1 MTNEEIANRFQRL
14 SQLMTIRGD
23 EPFRTRAYRNAGD
36 AIRDWGAPLS
46 QVAQRNGAKG
56 LQEIPGVG
64 KAISGKIIELLM
76 RGTFDAWERVIAET
90 PETVLEILRVDG
102 VNMKIAGEL
111 YTRFR
116 VSSIADLKSFVEGGG
131 LEMIDGVGE
140 KIMARIKRGIADFG
154 MRNAD

>member
-1 MTNEEIANRFQRL
+1 MTNEEIARRFERL

-23 EPFRTRAYRNAGD
+23 EPFRTRAYRNA
-36 AIRDWGAPLS
+36 AESVREWRTPLS
-46 QVAQRNGAKG
+46 QVAARGGAKG

-64 KAISGKIIELLM
+64 KAISGKIIELLTG
-76 RGTFDAWERVIAET
+76 GTFEAWERIIAET

>member
-14 SQLMTIRGD
+14 SRLMTIRGD
-23 EPFRTRAYRNAGD
+23 EPFRTRAYARAAD
-36 AIRDWGAPLS
+36 AIRDWGVPLS
-46 QVAQRNGAKG
+46 QIAERDGTKG

-64 KAISGKIIELLM
+64 EAISGKIIELLT
-76 RGTFDAWERVIAET
+76 RGTFEAWERVIAET
-90 PETVLEILRVDG
+90 PETTLEILRVDG
-102 VNMKIAGEL
+102 INIKIATEL

-140 KIMARIKRGIADFG
+140 RIMARIKRGIAD
-154 MRNAD
+154 

>member
-1 MTNEEIANRFQRL
+1 MMTNEEIANRFQRL
-14 SQLMTIRGD
+14 SQLMTIRGED
-23 EPFRTRAYRNAGD
+23 HFRTRSYRNAAD

-46 QVAQRNGAKG
+46 QIAERDGARG

-64 KAISGKIIELLM
+64 KAISGKIIELLG
-76 RGTFDAWERVIAET
+76 RGTFEAWERIIAET

-102 VNMKIAGEL
+102 VNIKIAGDL

-116 VSSIADLKSFVEGGG
+116 VASIADLKSFVEGGG

-140 KIMARIKRGIADFG
+140 KTMVRIKRDVT
-154 MRNAD
+154 RL

>member
-23 EPFRTRAYRNAGD
+23 DHFRTRSYARAAE

-46 QVAQRNGAKG
+46 QIAERDGTKG

-64 KAISGKIIELLM
+64 KAISGKIIELLEG
-76 RGTFDAWERVIAET
+76 GTFEAWERIIAET
-90 PETVLEILRVDG
+90 PETTLDILRVDG
-102 VNMKIAGEL
+102 VNIKIAHDL

-140 KIMARIKRGIADFG
+140 KVAARIKRDVA
-154 MRNAD
+154 RL